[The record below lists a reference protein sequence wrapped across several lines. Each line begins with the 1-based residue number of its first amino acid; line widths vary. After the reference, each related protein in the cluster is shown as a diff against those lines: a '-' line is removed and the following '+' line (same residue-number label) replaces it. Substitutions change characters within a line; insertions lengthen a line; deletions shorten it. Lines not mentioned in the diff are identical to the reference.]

1 MALVGSSGSGKTTV
15 ANLIPRFYDITRGE
29 ASIDGHDLR
38 DLDLISLRKLISIVT
53 QDTILFND
61 TIASNITYGQPDCS
75 KERMYAAAR
84 AANAHT
90 FISEQPDSYET
101 VIGEKGGRLSGGQRQ
116 RIAIARALILEPEF
130 LVLDEPTSALDV
142 SVQAQVLNLLNE
154 LQAARHLTY
163 LFITHNLGVVQYMA
177 DRVAIMYLGRIV
189 EYASVEELF
198 SKAKHPYTKSLL
210 EAIPNLEERKPFE
223 PVTGDVPSPLNPP
236 SGCHFHQRCPI
247 FLNEPKDSPLT
258 QKCKTSYPE
267 IFSSGESFVR
277 CHAF

>member
-1 MALVGSSGSGKTTV
+1 MTV
-15 ANLIPRFYDITRGE
+15 EDI
-29 ASIDGHDLR
+29 
-38 DLDLISLRKLISIVT
+38 
-53 QDTILFND
+53 
-61 TIASNITYGQPDCS
+61 
-75 KERMYAAAR
+75 
-84 AANAHT
+84 
-90 FISEQPDSYET
+90 
-101 VIGEKGGRLSGGQRQ
+101 IGEGLRVHLPNLELTEKRKRIESVLNEVGLSPSIIDRYPHEFSGGQRQ
-116 RIAIARALILEPEF
+116 RVAIARALILEPEF

-210 EAIPNLEERKPFE
+210 EAIPDLEERKPFE

-236 SGCHFHQRCPI
+236 AGCHFHPRCPI
-247 FLNEPKDSPLT
+247 FLNEPKDSPLV